1 MDIEG
6 AGDRRNP
13 QRNRNQPEQK
23 NQVAAD
29 ELARMAETR
38 ANKMRL
44 KLQQY
49 NPQLL
54 KQLQDNPQLQQQLLT
69 TIEIKDDYDDF
80 VALLNQMKQMNIN
93 SGSGSIGS
101 GSIGSG
107 SIGSGMDTGSRGG
120 KRRRTKRRRTLRRR
134 TLRRRRY

>member
-80 VALLNQMKQMNIN
+80 VALLREMNQMNIN

-101 GSIGSG
+101 GMGM
-107 SIGSGMDTGSRGG
+107 GMDTGSSGG
-120 KRRRTKRRRTLRRR
+120 SKRRRTKRRRTLRRR

>member
-38 ANKMRL
+38 ANRMRV
-44 KLQQY
+44 KLQQQA
-49 NPQLL
+49 PHFLL
-54 KQLQDNPQLQQQLLT
+54 QLQGNPQLQEELLT
-69 TIEIKDDYDDF
+69 TMPTKDDYEDF
-80 VALLNQMKQMNIN
+80 VALLREMNQMNIN
-93 SGSGSIGS
+93 SGSGSMD
-101 GSIGSG
+101 
-107 SIGSGMDTGSRGG
+107 SGMNTGSGSRGG
-120 KRRRTKRRRTLRRR
+120 KRSKRRRTLRRR
-134 TLRRRRY
+134 MTKRRRY